1 MVAKGV
7 LMDRRAVV
15 GGGLLGMTALL
26 GTGVAEGGQQ
36 DRQVDTARAV
46 DDMRALLERHL
57 ERPFAELA
65 EIREQQRIFLKASHK
80 FPDFIDVGVNAWDRL
95 HDWHVRQQLP
105 LNIVRRDDG
114 RYTMAFMFTTLVL
127 RPDQADG
134 YVSFGYDAR

>member
-1 MVAKGV
+1 
-7 LMDRRAVV
+7 MDRRAVV
-15 GGGLLGMTALL
+15 GGGLFGMTALL

-57 ERPFAELA
+57 ERPFAEFA
-65 EIREQQRIFLKASHK
+65 EIREQQHIFLKTSHK
-80 FPDFIDVGVNAWDRL
+80 FPDFIDVGVNVWDRL

-114 RYTMAFMFTTLVL
+114 RYTMAFMFTTLLL

>member
-1 MVAKGV
+1 
-7 LMDRRAVV
+7 
-15 GGGLLGMTALL
+15 
-26 GTGVAEGGQQ
+26 
-36 DRQVDTARAV
+36 
-46 DDMRALLERHL
+46 MRALLERHL

-65 EIREQQRIFLKASHK
+65 EIREQQRIFLKTSHK
-80 FPDFIDVGVNAWDRL
+80 FPDFIDVGVNVWDRL
-95 HDWHVRQQLP
+95 DDWHVRQQLP

>member
-1 MVAKGV
+1 
-7 LMDRRAVV
+7 MDRRAVV

-26 GTGVAEGGQQ
+26 GTAAEGTQRE
-36 DRQVDTARAV
+36 RQVDTARAV

-80 FPDFIDVGVNAWDRL
+80 FPDFIEIGVKVWERL
-95 HDWHVRQQLP
+95 HDWHVRHQLP

-114 RYTMAFMFTTLVL
+114 RYTMTFMFTTLVL
-127 RPDQADG
+127 RPDQADS
-134 YVSFGYDAR
+134 YVGFAYDAR

>member
-1 MVAKGV
+1 
-7 LMDRRAVV
+7 MDRRAVV

-26 GTGVAEGGQQ
+26 GTGVAEGGQR
-36 DRQVDTARAV
+36 DRQVNTARAV

-57 ERPFAELA
+57 ERPFAEFA
-65 EIREQQRIFLKASHK
+65 EIREQQHIFLKTSHK
-80 FPDFIDVGVNAWDRL
+80 FPDFIDVGVNVWDRL

-114 RYTMAFMFTTLVL
+114 RYTMAFMFTTLLL